1 MDIFATICYLT
12 LLCLTGCAVFDAPV
26 PYRDRD
32 AVTIRFS
39 VQDSGV
45 PDGALAV
52 AYPGEPCT
60 VIVRPSVYPACV
72 THEVAH
78 CLGWRH
84 DNDKYNSMYCKD

>member
-1 MDIFATICYLT
+1 MRLHLAVFCVF
-12 LLCLTGCAVFDAPV
+12 LTGCAVFDAPV

-39 VQDSGV
+39 VQDAGV

-60 VIVRPSVYPACV
+60 IIVPAIGV
-72 THEVAH
+72 PG
-78 CLGWRH
+78 LR
-84 DNDKYNSMYCKD
+84 DP

>member
-1 MDIFATICYLT
+1 VRALGLILAQ
-12 LLCLTGCAVFDAPV
+12 TGCETFDAPT

-39 VQDSGV
+39 VQDAGV
-45 PDGALAV
+45 PDGVSGL
-52 AYPGEPCT
+52 AYPGDPCT
-60 VIVRPSVYPACV
+60 IIIRPSVYPACV

-84 DNDKYNSMYCKD
+84 DNDNSMYCKD

>member
-1 MDIFATICYLT
+1 MYRVLAVIC
-12 LLCLTGCAVFDAPV
+12 LCLTGCASVFDAPS

-32 AVTIRFS
+32 VVTIHFRVS
-39 VQDSGV
+39 DDGV
-45 PDGALAV
+45 PPGAQAV
-52 AYPGEPCT
+52 AYPGDPCT
-60 VIVRPSVYPACV
+60 IIVRPSVYPACV

>member
-1 MDIFATICYLT
+1 MRAICYLT
-12 LLCLTGCAVFDAPV
+12 LLCLTGCAVFDAPT

-39 VQDSGV
+39 VQDAGV